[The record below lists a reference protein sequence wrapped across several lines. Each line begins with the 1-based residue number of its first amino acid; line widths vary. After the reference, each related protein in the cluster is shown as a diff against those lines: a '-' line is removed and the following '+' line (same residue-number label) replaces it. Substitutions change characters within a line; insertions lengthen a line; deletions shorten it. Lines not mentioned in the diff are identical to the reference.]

1 MSRNDDERAAGRAEC
16 FARLVLAGQQDA
28 HGRSLLDHAER
39 LTERLA
45 MYWEKE
51 VGWLSASLGADRV
64 DETTLM
70 GVGFNIQ
77 QVRHATVV
85 KPRAGE
91 SPGDYAERIAIYNEP
106 DALAVATAM
115 LEDAAAINPAV
126 PIETTDAARRDAIER
141 LGHAMEQW
149 YEDNQQGKLPAGGGM
164 ADGQPTAPGLSAALL
179 RMRHH
184 TRMALLSLDEMSRG
198 PSNRRW
204 GIIERLDA
212 RDVLVFIDVAFEAL
226 RPAAAVVAE
235 TSVGTPAPA
244 TPADRQ
250 ALKAARKARQTGLQA
265 ISATAVHVA
274 GGGERVGPC
283 VHQAAPGTLSCSPR
297 RSYSPVSSHA
307 PPQRRVHSSATALR
321 TEPASSRSRADAT
334 GSAIPAAIACRP
346 GRPPG

>member
-16 FARLVLAGQQDA
+16 FTRLVLAGQQDA

-64 DETTLM
+64 DETTLL

-91 SPGDYAERIAIYNEP
+91 RPGDYAERISIYNEP

-149 YEDNQQGKLPAGGGM
+149 YEDNQQGKPPPGGGM

-226 RPAAAVVAE
+226 RLAAAVVAE

-250 ALKAARKARQTGLQA
+250 ALKAARDGRRTGLQA
-265 ISATAVHVA
+265 ISATASVI
-274 GGGERVGPC
+274 ERI
-283 VHQAAPGTLSCSPR
+283 ATRILASP
-297 RSYSPVSSHA
+297 
-307 PPQRRVHSSATALR
+307 PP
-321 TEPASSRSRADAT
+321 EGDDD
-334 GSAIPAAIACRP
+334 GAIH
-346 GRPPG
+346 

>member
-51 VGWLSASLGADRV
+51 VGWLSASLGTDRV
-64 DETTLM
+64 DETTLT

-85 KPRAGE
+85 KPRTGE
-91 SPGDYAERIAIYNEP
+91 SPGDYAERIAMYNEP

-149 YEDNQQGKLPAGGGM
+149 YEDNQQAKPPPGGGM
-164 ADGQPTAPGLSAALL
+164 ADGRPTAPGLSAALL

-184 TRMALLSLDEMSRG
+184 TRMALLSLDEDVAGAEQPALGHHRAARRPRRPRVHRRCVRSAATRRRG
-198 PSNRRW
+198 RRRDVGGNTGPGDARRPAGSESSARRPPDRPAGNQRDRLGHRANRHAGPRLATTRGRQRRRDPLSDEKMCPRVWSTLAHCRACPACRW
-204 GIIERLDA
+204 GL
-212 RDVLVFIDVAFEAL
+212 
-226 RPAAAVVAE
+226 
-235 TSVGTPAPA
+235 
-244 TPADRQ
+244 
-250 ALKAARKARQTGLQA
+250 
-265 ISATAVHVA
+265 
-274 GGGERVGPC
+274 
-283 VHQAAPGTLSCSPR
+283 
-297 RSYSPVSSHA
+297 
-307 PPQRRVHSSATALR
+307 
-321 TEPASSRSRADAT
+321 AS
-334 GSAIPAAIACRP
+334 
-346 GRPPG
+346 

>member
-39 LTERLA
+39 LAERLP

-64 DETTLM
+64 DETTLT

-77 QVRHATVV
+77 QVCHATVV

-91 SPGDYAERIAIYNEP
+91 SAGDYAERIAIYNEP
-106 DALAVATAM
+106 DALAVAAAM
-115 LEDAAAINPAV
+115 LENAAAINPAV
-126 PIETTDAARRDAIER
+126 PIETTDAARRAAIER

-149 YEDNQQGKLPAGGGM
+149 YEDNQQGKPPAGGGM

-198 PSNRRW
+198 RATGAGASSS
-204 GIIERLDA
+204 G
-212 RDVLVFIDVAFEAL
+212 
-226 RPAAAVVAE
+226 
-235 TSVGTPAPA
+235 STPA
-244 TPADRQ
+244 T
-250 ALKAARKARQTGLQA
+250 
-265 ISATAVHVA
+265 SS
-274 GGGERVGPC
+274 C
-283 VHQAAPGTLSCSPR
+283 SSTLRSKRSDSPR
-297 RSYSPVSSHA
+297 RSSP
-307 PPQRRVHSSATALR
+307 RRRWAH
-321 TEPASSRSRADAT
+321 
-334 GSAIPAAIACRP
+334 RP
-346 GRPPG
+346 RRRPKTGRP

>member
-51 VGWLSASLGADRV
+51 VGWLSASLGAERV

-70 GVGFNIQ
+70 GVGFNSQ

-91 SPGDYAERIAIYNEP
+91 SPGDYAERIAHYNEP

-149 YEDNQQGKLPAGGGM
+149 YEDNQQGKPPPGGGM

-179 RMRHH
+179 RMRDH

-212 RDVLVFIDVAFEAL
+212 RDVIVLLSTQELARL
-226 RPAAAVVAE
+226 R
-235 TSVGTPAPA
+235 
-244 TPADRQ
+244 
-250 ALKAARKARQTGLQA
+250 L
-265 ISATAVHVA
+265 
-274 GGGERVGPC
+274 
-283 VHQAAPGTLSCSPR
+283 
-297 RSYSPVSSHA
+297 
-307 PPQRRVHSSATALR
+307 
-321 TEPASSRSRADAT
+321 SRADSPRGRDKCEPRGPMLMSRTPNDLVAPSRRRPCRRDPEWRRRSWASRCRSRT
-334 GSAIPAAIACRP
+334 SPSTRRAAGGTPR
-346 GRPPG
+346 R

>member
-39 LTERLA
+39 LAERLP
-45 MYWEKE
+45 MYLEKE

-64 DETTLM
+64 DETTLT

-106 DALAVATAM
+106 DALAVAAAM
-115 LEDAAAINPAV
+115 LEDTAAINPAV

-141 LGHAMEQW
+141 LDHAMEQW
-149 YEDNQQGKLPAGGGM
+149 YEDNQQGKPPPDGGM
-164 ADGQPTAPGLSAALL
+164 EAGQPTAPGLSAALL

-198 PSNRRW
+198 PDNRRW

-212 RDVLVFIDVAFEAL
+212 RDVIVFIDVAFEAL
-226 RPAAAVVAE
+226 RLAAAVVAGRRWE
-235 TSVGTPAPA
+235 H
-244 TPADRQ
+244 R
-250 ALKAARKARQTGLQA
+250 
-265 ISATAVHVA
+265 
-274 GGGERVGPC
+274 
-283 VHQAAPGTLSCSPR
+283 PR
-297 RSYSPVSSHA
+297 R
-307 PPQRRVHSSATALR
+307 
-321 TEPASSRSRADAT
+321 
-334 GSAIPAAIACRP
+334 RP
-346 GRPPG
+346 KTGRP